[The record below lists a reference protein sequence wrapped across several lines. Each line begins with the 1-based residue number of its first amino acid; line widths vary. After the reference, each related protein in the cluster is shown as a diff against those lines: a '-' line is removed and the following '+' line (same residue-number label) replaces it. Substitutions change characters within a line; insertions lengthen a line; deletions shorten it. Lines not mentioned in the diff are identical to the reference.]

1 MAHFAKLD
9 KNNKVIS
16 VEVVVNEVIT
26 DGDGVEQE
34 QLGIDF
40 LGNLHGG
47 GWYKQA
53 SYNGNFRKN
62 FPGEGAT
69 YDTFRDAFIGIQP
82 YNSWILNETT
92 CKWEAPVVYPDDS
105 KIYYWDESTTSWKEI
120 E

>member
-9 KNNKVIS
+9 EKNKILS

-26 DGDGVEQE
+26 DENNIEQE

-40 LGNLHGG
+40 LENLHGG

-53 SYNGNFRKN
+53 SYNGTFRKN
-62 FPGEGAT
+62 FPGEGGT

-82 YNSWILNETT
+82 YNSWILNEST
-92 CKWEAPVVYPDDS
+92 CKWEAPVTMLDDG
-105 KIYYWDESTTSWKEI
+105 KQYQWDESE
-120 E
+120 